1 MKKDIIKSLIAIK
14 QSEIPFDVIDRDVK
28 LPLNRKKIITI
39 PGVRRCG
46 KSTLM
51 EIAINSLIEEGVP
64 RENILWLGFDDER
77 LVNMSSDELN
87 DVITAYMEM
96 YPNTPIKEVHL
107 FLDEIQLIEGWEY
120 FVLRLYKSY
129 CKNIYVCGSNATM
142 LSTEL
147 ASALRGYP
155 LEFETY
161 PLSFNEYC
169 RFKNINTQSFTEQEQ
184 IKVRMAFDAYC
195 CKESSFPEVVLTGSK
210 TEQLKLL
217 HAYFD
222 TMILKDLAE
231 HYKVSNIA
239 MLRYFIK
246 RIMANLTK
254 PTSINAIYKDIR
266 SQGLKVNRDDLYLW
280 ANYMCSIFMFLKISK
295 YDRSLVKEQKSL
307 DKYYCIDNG
316 LRSAVLLP
324 QSDDQGK
331 KLENAVA
338 LELYR
343 RREPWDK
350 IYYYQG
356 HTECD
361 FVVQRESTVTEL
373 IQVTWDMTN
382 PDTRQREINGLLD
395 AAQATGCHSLTI
407 ITQNEE
413 TTFTENEQTIC
424 VIPAWKW
431 MLMRNLTK
439 E

>member
-1 MKKDIIKSLIAIK
+1 
-14 QSEIPFDVIDRDVK
+14 
-28 LPLNRKKIITI
+28 
-39 PGVRRCG
+39 
-46 KSTLM
+46 
-51 EIAINSLIEEGVP
+51 
-64 RENILWLGFDDER
+64 
-77 LVNMSSDELN
+77 
-87 DVITAYMEM
+87 
-96 YPNTPIKEVHL
+96 
-107 FLDEIQLIEGWEY
+107 
-120 FVLRLYKSY
+120 
-129 CKNIYVCGSNATM
+129 
-142 LSTEL
+142 
-147 ASALRGYP
+147 
-155 LEFETY
+155 
-161 PLSFNEYC
+161 
-169 RFKNINTQSFTEQEQ
+169 
-184 IKVRMAFDAYC
+184 MAFDAYC
-195 CKESSFPEVVLTGSK
+195 CKESSFPEVVLTESK

-239 MLRYFIK
+239 MLRFFIK

-343 RREPWDK
+343 RHEPWDK

>member
-1 MKKDIIKSLIAIK
+1 
-14 QSEIPFDVIDRDVK
+14 
-28 LPLNRKKIITI
+28 
-39 PGVRRCG
+39 
-46 KSTLM
+46 M

-120 FVLRLYKSY
+120 FVLCLYKSY
-129 CKNIYVCGSNATM
+129 CKNIYVCGSNTTM

-169 RFKNINTQSFTEQEQ
+169 RFKNVNTQSFTEQEQ

-195 CKESSFPEVVLTGSK
+195 CKESSFPEVVLTESK

-239 MLRYFIK
+239 MLRFSSNASW
-246 RIMANLTK
+246 RI
-254 PTSINAIYKDIR
+254 
-266 SQGLKVNRDDLYLW
+266 
-280 ANYMCSIFMFLKISK
+280 
-295 YDRSLVKEQKSL
+295 
-307 DKYYCIDNG
+307 
-316 LRSAVLLP
+316 
-324 QSDDQGK
+324 
-331 KLENAVA
+331 
-338 LELYR
+338 
-343 RREPWDK
+343 
-350 IYYYQG
+350 
-356 HTECD
+356 
-361 FVVQRESTVTEL
+361 
-373 IQVTWDMTN
+373 
-382 PDTRQREINGLLD
+382 
-395 AAQATGCHSLTI
+395 
-407 ITQNEE
+407 
-413 TTFTENEQTIC
+413 
-424 VIPAWKW
+424 
-431 MLMRNLTK
+431 
-439 E
+439 

>member
-1 MKKDIIKSLIAIK
+1 
-14 QSEIPFDVIDRDVK
+14 
-28 LPLNRKKIITI
+28 
-39 PGVRRCG
+39 
-46 KSTLM
+46 
-51 EIAINSLIEEGVP
+51 
-64 RENILWLGFDDER
+64 
-77 LVNMSSDELN
+77 
-87 DVITAYMEM
+87 
-96 YPNTPIKEVHL
+96 
-107 FLDEIQLIEGWEY
+107 
-120 FVLRLYKSY
+120 
-129 CKNIYVCGSNATM
+129 
-142 LSTEL
+142 
-147 ASALRGYP
+147 
-155 LEFETY
+155 
-161 PLSFNEYC
+161 
-169 RFKNINTQSFTEQEQ
+169 
-184 IKVRMAFDAYC
+184 
-195 CKESSFPEVVLTGSK
+195 
-210 TEQLKLL
+210 
-217 HAYFD
+217 
-222 TMILKDLAE
+222 
-231 HYKVSNIA
+231 
-239 MLRYFIK
+239 
-246 RIMANLTK
+246 
-254 PTSINAIYKDIR
+254 
-266 SQGLKVNRDDLYLW
+266 
-280 ANYMCSIFMFLKISK
+280 MFLKISK